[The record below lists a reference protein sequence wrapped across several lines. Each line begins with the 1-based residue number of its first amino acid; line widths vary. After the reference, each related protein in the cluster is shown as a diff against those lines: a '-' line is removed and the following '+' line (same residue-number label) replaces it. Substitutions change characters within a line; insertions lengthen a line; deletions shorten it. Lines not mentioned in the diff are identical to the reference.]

1 MPTTFRAER
10 LGVRALVEH
19 MQVAPTA
26 NALRR
31 SPDSPV
37 IAAENGAVPPFE
49 VNALDESVVHNIGV
63 VCQLARNDA
72 LVDALPSPNPGSR
85 IGAELGLSARA
96 VFGR

>member
-1 MPTTFRAER
+1 MMTENAEQR
-10 LGVRALVEH
+10 LAEAHEH
-19 MQVAPTA
+19 QW
-26 NALRR
+26 L
-31 SPDSPV
+31 
-37 IAAENGAVPPFE
+37 GE
-49 VNALDESVVHNIGV
+49 VNALEESVVHNIGV